1 MFEETIIY
9 LIKYIEQSMKNQ
21 LYDALRELR
30 LTMPQ
35 YVTLDLL
42 AKNPGLSGAELARR
56 SFVTPQTMN
65 TIITNLEEAGLITRR
80 VHAEFGTILQS
91 YLTENG
97 EQILLQAQQKVKEVE
112 RQITAALNEKERAE
126 LLKVLQN
133 WAKVIK
139 SPASNVK

>member
-1 MFEETIIY
+1 MFEESIIY
-9 LIKYIEQSMKNQ
+9 LVKYIEQSMKNR

-42 AKNPGLSGAELARR
+42 ARNPGLSGAELARR

-112 RQITAALNEKERAE
+112 RQITYALDEGERAE
-126 LLKVLQN
+126 LLKVLEN

-139 SPASNVK
+139 SPASNLK